1 MTHALEGDWYM
12 VSRISS
18 VLRRHRNSEE
28 TRKTKSFISP
38 ARLAFLSTKFCIG
51 NRKKI
56 WLLWFLSAK
65 YHYDPG
71 HIELGALP
79 SDTPWI
85 AVIWHLLNF
94 AWDETWAGVSI
105 PRGVPREACR
115 WPCYLSHR
123 IIPLLLRTK
132 GGPGNRKHS
141 KNNIIF
147 QLLQTIQKVLRNLKF
162 LAKIIGWPPYE
173 KSNMA
178 AIQVNPKRNKWKV
191 MVRLLE
197 CNSKRMIHFKKVSVP
212 PLMLPQWVTGLKKQ
226 INLEG
231 AIAED

>member
-38 ARLAFLSTKFCIG
+38 ARLAFLSIKFCIG

-71 HIELGALP
+71 HVELGALP
-79 SDTPWI
+79 NDTPWI
-85 AVIWHLLNF
+85 AVMWHLLSF

-132 GGPGNRKHS
+132 GRLETENTLKTSP
-141 KNNIIF
+141 NIIF
-147 QLLQTIQKVLRNLKF
+147 QLLQTIQKVLEIWNFEPR
-162 LAKIIGWPPYE
+162 
-173 KSNMA
+173 S
-178 AIQVNPKRNKWKV
+178 
-191 MVRLLE
+191 
-197 CNSKRMIHFKKVSVP
+197 
-212 PLMLPQWVTGLKKQ
+212 
-226 INLEG
+226 
-231 AIAED
+231 

>member
-38 ARLAFLSTKFCIG
+38 ARLAFLSIKFCIG

-79 SDTPWI
+79 NDTPWM
-85 AVIWHLLNF
+85 AVIWHLLSF

-123 IIPLLLRTK
+123 IIALLLRTK
-132 GGPGNRKHS
+132 GGPGNQKHS
-141 KNNIIF
+141 KNIAKYHFPTSSNYTESLKEFKISS
-147 QLLQTIQKVLRNLKF
+147 QNHRLTPLWKIQYGCH
-162 LAKIIGWPPYE
+162 I
-173 KSNMA
+173 S
-178 AIQVNPKRNKWKV
+178 Q
-191 MVRLLE
+191 
-197 CNSKRMIHFKKVSVP
+197 SK
-212 PLMLPQWVTGLKKQ
+212 KKQ
-226 INLEG
+226 MKSYGEVAG
-231 AIAED
+231 MQ